1 MATKNSRT
9 TEISS
14 LLRHKP
20 LWKTEKL
27 HDDIICV
34 SNDIK
39 PALLL
44 DYINLDIQAIEEF
57 IISINTK
64 DVAVFSL
71 NEDRFVLNK
80 TNATIPT
87 NIFPCPFF
95 VDITKGLLD
104 PLILN
109 KEITIPLKKS
119 IKDFINTHVNK
130 QYYPKSTTIG
140 TIDEDNTQ
148 LKSFPVTAINFCTVY
163 GYLLGYPVVYWFDEE
178 KGYDMDFKEL
188 VRCVVTVFSDQNLL
202 CQKVCT

>member
-9 TEISS
+9 TEITS

-27 HDDIICV
+27 HDDMICV

-57 IISINTK
+57 IISIDTK
-64 DVAVFSL
+64 DLAVFSL
-71 NEDRFVLNK
+71 NEDRFVFNRTSAK
-80 TNATIPT
+80 IQT

-109 KEITIPLKKS
+109 KETTNPLKKS
-119 IKDFINTHVNK
+119 IKDLINTHIK
-130 QYYPKSTTIG
+130 QYYPKSTTLG
-140 TIDEDNTQ
+140 TIDEDSTQ
-148 LKSFPVTAINFCTVY
+148 IKPFTVTGINFCTVY

-178 KGYDMDFKEL
+178 KGYDMGFKEL

-202 CQKVCT
+202 CQKVRT